1 MNRFARIG
9 LTVLALSL
17 GVLLAG
23 CEGFD
28 PTTIM
33 ESDFF
38 NTKKRLPGERK
49 PVFPEGT
56 PGVTQGVPKDLVKG
70 YQPAEQAQES
80 KSESKSQESQ
90 PSAQAQSDEPEPK
103 AEAKPEAKPETRSDD
118 GARARALL
126 EGQKPAA
133 NADAGKPATVA
144 AADSAKPEAAGRFVV
159 QVGSYGE
166 ATSARDMRQRVD
178 KLGLKSYTQVGQVD
192 GAKRIRVRG
201 GPFAARE

>member
-33 ESDFF
+33 DSDFF

-56 PGVTQGVPKDLVKG
+56 PGVTQGVPKELVKG
-70 YQPAEQAQES
+70 YQPAEQAQDS
-80 KSESKSQESQ
+80 KLQESQ
-90 PSAQAQSDEPEPK
+90 PTAQAEPEAKAESKAESKPKPKPKPKVVAKPKDESGPTAITIRPPQEQSQAQSQSEPQWPD
-103 AEAKPEAKPETRSDD
+103 PPPMQR
-118 GARARALL
+118 
-126 EGQKPAA
+126 PAA
-133 NADAGKPATVA
+133 SAWPGSTQPSGGVAWPDPPA
-144 AADSAKPEAAGRFVV
+144 PR
-159 QVGSYGE
+159 
-166 ATSARDMRQRVD
+166 
-178 KLGLKSYTQVGQVD
+178 
-192 GAKRIRVRG
+192 
-201 GPFAARE
+201 

>member
-33 ESDFF
+33 DSDFF

-56 PGVTQGVPKDLVKG
+56 PGVTQGVPKELVKG
-70 YQPAEQAQES
+70 YQPAEQAQDS
-80 KSESKSQESQ
+80 KLQESQ
-90 PSAQAQSDEPEPK
+90 PTAQAE
-103 AEAKPEAKPETRSDD
+103 PEAKAESKAESKPKPKPKPKVVAKPKDESGPTAITIRPSQEQSQPQWPDPPPMQ
-118 GARARALL
+118 R
-126 EGQKPAA
+126 PAA
-133 NADAGKPATVA
+133 SAWPGSTQPSGGVAWPDPPA
-144 AADSAKPEAAGRFVV
+144 PR
-159 QVGSYGE
+159 
-166 ATSARDMRQRVD
+166 
-178 KLGLKSYTQVGQVD
+178 
-192 GAKRIRVRG
+192 
-201 GPFAARE
+201 

>member
-33 ESDFF
+33 DSDFF

-56 PGVTQGVPKDLVKG
+56 PGVTQGVPKELVKG
-70 YQPAEQAQES
+70 YQPGEQAQDS
-80 KSESKSQESQ
+80 KLQESQ
-90 PSAQAQSDEPEPK
+90 PTAQAEPEAKAESKPKPESGPTAITSRPSQEQSQAQSQS
-103 AEAKPEAKPETRSDD
+103 EAQSQPQAQSQSQPQWPD
-118 GARARALL
+118 
-126 EGQKPAA
+126 P
-133 NADAGKPATVA
+133 P
-144 AADSAKPEAAGRFVV
+144 P
-159 QVGSYGE
+159 
-166 ATSARDMRQRVD
+166 MQR
-178 KLGLKSYTQVGQVD
+178 
-192 GAKRIRVRG
+192 
-201 GPFAARE
+201 P